1 MSEMKEQQPGHCNG
15 SSQGKQKLS
24 AAEHRWKK
32 SASSHIMVTVMNE
45 WQTQIKVPAETGLQ
59 RLAMIVYGLQA
70 ASLFTGSLTLFAGVI
85 INYVRMEDVQG
96 SWIESHFRWQIRT
109 FWYTLLWLVIGGV
122 TTLILIGWAIL
133 LAASLWLIYRIVKG
147 WLYLSEQR
155 AMPH

>member
-1 MSEMKEQQPGHCNG
+1 MKEQQPSHCNG
-15 SSQGKQKLS
+15 SLLGKQKLS
-24 AAEHRWKK
+24 AADHNWKK
-32 SASSHIMVTVMNE
+32 LASSHILLTVMNE
-45 WQTQIKVPAETGLQ
+45 WQTQINLSAETGLQ

-85 INYVRMEDVQG
+85 INYVRMEDVRG
-96 SWIESHFRWQIRT
+96 SWVESHFRWQTRT

-122 TTLILIGWAIL
+122 TTLILIGWGIL

-147 WLYLSEQR
+147 WLYLSEHR